1 RMGFNNKIAKAVA
14 LKLKERKTNIII
26 GGNIGKNKDTPN
38 EKALDDYLLCMN
50 ELHDVVD
57 YFVVNVSSPNTPN
70 LRELQEKEPL
80 YYLLLNIQNTN
91 LSYPKPK
98 PVLLK
103 IAPDL
108 NEHQLDDVLE
118 IIEKTKLAGI
128 VATNT
133 TIDRSVLNTKK
144 ELVENIGIGGLSG
157 SPLKQRS
164 TEIIKYISKK
174 TQGKLPIIAVGG
186 IFNAEDAKE
195 KLDAG
200 ASLIQVYTG
209 FIYEGPTITKKICKS
224 LANKN

>member
-1 RMGFNNKIAKAVA
+1 M
-14 LKLKERKTNIII
+14 
-26 GGNIGKNKDTPN
+26 
-38 EKALDDYLLCMN
+38 
-50 ELHDVVD
+50 
-57 YFVVNVSSPNTPN
+57 
-70 LRELQEKEPL
+70 
-80 YYLLLNIQNTN
+80 
-91 LSYPKPK
+91 
-98 PVLLK
+98 
-103 IAPDL
+103 
-108 NEHQLDDVLE
+108 E